1 MKIKNHERVSGNRK
15 KSECKKKHT
24 NFKNIILVI
33 SLFVCVFLLKIT
45 FEVFK
50 KKVNLYIMTPYNF

>member
-1 MKIKNHERVSGNRK
+1 MQ
-15 KSECKKKHT
+15 KKHT

-33 SLFVCVFLLKIT
+33 SLFVYVFLLKIT